1 MSMTDSE
8 GYLHLSGG
16 LRLHYCVT
24 GDGHETVVI
33 PAKTWLASELE
44 SLAQG
49 RRLIFYDQRGRGQSD
64 VDTNKSSVWIDYEVQ
79 DIEAIRQHFELDRF
93 SLIGWSYMGAMVAL
107 YTAAHP
113 SYVDRL
119 ILMCAIPPWSDAPY
133 NDPEARAKKVD
144 ERTDPESVKLL
155 EDMQMQGLETSDPER
170 YCREHNKVYLPRQMG
185 SPQSLARMRSD
196 PCAFPN
202 EWPIN
207 KTKNFPPVITE
218 WDWRQEVTSVRSPT
232 LVIHGEEDLIPE
244 KASREW
250 VVCLP
255 QARLL
260 TIPGAGHYPH
270 LEAPELFL
278 STINQFL
285 NGEWPEG
292 SIEVD
297 DIAT

>member
-1 MSMTDSE
+1 MTDSE
-8 GYLHLSGG
+8 GYLHLKEG
-16 LRLHYCVT
+16 LRLHYRVI
-24 GDGHETVVI
+24 GDDHETVVI

-44 SLAQG
+44 SLARG

-64 VDTNKSSVWIDYEVQ
+64 VDKDESSVWIDYEIH
-79 DIEAIRQHFELDRF
+79 DIEAIRRHFGLDRF
-93 SLIGWSYMGAMVAL
+93 TLIGWSYMGAMVAL

-113 SYVDRL
+113 SHVDRL
-119 ILMCAIPPWSDAPY
+119 ILMCAIPPWSEAPY
-133 NDPEARAKKVD
+133 NDPEARAKKVN
-144 ERTDPESVKLL
+144 ERTDPDSVKLL
-155 EDMQMQGLETSDPER
+155 EAMQKQGLETSDPER

-185 SPQSLARMRSD
+185 RPQSLARMRSD

-218 WDWRQEVTSVRSPT
+218 WDWRQEVTSIRSQT

-250 VVCLP
+250 AIHIP

-260 TIPGAGHYPH
+260 TIPAAGHFPH
-270 LEAPELFL
+270 LEAPEFFL
-278 STINQFL
+278 SAVDLFL
-285 NGEWPEG
+285 NGEWPDE
-292 SIEVD
+292 SEEVD
-297 DIAT
+297 NDAP